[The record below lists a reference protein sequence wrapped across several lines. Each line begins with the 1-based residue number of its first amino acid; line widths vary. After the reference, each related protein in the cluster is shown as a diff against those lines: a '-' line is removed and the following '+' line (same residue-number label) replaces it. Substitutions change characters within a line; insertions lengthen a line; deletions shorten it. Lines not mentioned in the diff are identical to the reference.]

1 MENASK
7 ALLIAGA
14 ILICILLIA
23 VAMYIYN
30 SATSS
35 LDTAVS
41 KMSQQD
47 KDMYNAAVKP
57 YVGDSVKGS
66 AVKTMIDEVIG
77 SNLGNIGQTGKFI
90 SIYTYGNEGDNV
102 GNNKTIAA
110 SGAHPKA
117 VALTGWSDGATLQTN
132 CAKANFYD
140 NGENTTEKVNN
151 AVSEMQKLKAK
162 INSSKN
168 YVVTADYEQGAI
180 IRVHIAQI
188 DD

>member
-90 SIYTYGNEGDNV
+90 SIYTFDAQGADK
-102 GNNKTIAA
+102 GNNKKITTTT
-110 SGAHPKA
+110 HPKA
-117 VALTGWSDGATLQTN
+117 TNLTKWDGGATLQSK
-132 CAKANFYD
+132 CDAANFYD
-140 NGENTTEKVNN
+140 NGENNTGNVND
-151 AVSEMQKLKAK
+151 AITEMQKLKSK

>member
-35 LDTAVS
+35 LDTAVN
-41 KMSQQD
+41 KMSSQD

-57 YVGDSVKGS
+57 YIGDSIKGS
-66 AVKTMIDEVIG
+66 AVKTMIDEVIS
-77 SNLGNIGQTGKFI
+77 SNLGNVGQTGKFI
-90 SIYTYGNEGDNV
+90 SVLTKGNEGKASN
-102 GNNKTIAA
+102 NNKLLDNTV
-110 SGAHPKA
+110 SKLTNWNKGADLLNA
-117 VALTGWSDGATLQTN
+117 CQ
-132 CAKANFYD
+132 KANYYD
-140 NGENTTEKVNN
+140 GSGDNNTANVN
-151 AVSEMQKLKAK
+151 AATQVMQELKAK

-168 YVVTADYEQGAI
+168 YKVTADYEQGVV
-180 IRVHIAQI
+180 IRVHIGQLN
-188 DD
+188 D

>member
-90 SIYTYGNEGDNV
+90 SIYTFDAQGTKNKA
-102 GNNKTIAA
+102 NNKKITTATH
-110 SGAHPKA
+110 SKA
-117 VALTGWSDGATLQTN
+117 VNLTNWDGGTLQDK
-132 CAKANFYD
+132 CEAANFYD
-140 NGENTTEKVNN
+140 DGENDTGRVND
-151 AVSEMQKLKAK
+151 AVTEMQKLKSK

>member
-90 SIYTYGNEGDNV
+90 GNVPIDKNKRAKYWFGISGVASI
-102 GNNKTIAA
+102 I
-110 SGAHPKA
+110 SI
-117 VALTGWSDGATLQTN
+117 
-132 CAKANFYD
+132 
-140 NGENTTEKVNN
+140 
-151 AVSEMQKLKAK
+151 AVSTLLGL
-162 INSSKN
+162 IL
-168 YVVTADYEQGAI
+168 
-180 IRVHIAQI
+180 
-188 DD
+188 